1 MTKVPK
7 STEKPI
13 SIPQQVAM
21 LMKVLKDL
29 PEGKATD
36 TLLKEIIGYVI
47 DLPPSERPDDLEKEI
62 RRVFHLSYDEIRKLL
77 PAAKKT
83 KVDFDSLVPQEGWI
97 YDYLQYTK
105 NTEPP
110 TVFHV
115 FAAMVALGASMER
128 RVYFSRG
135 AAGNIYP
142 NLCVIIVAPSG
153 KCRKT
158 SCCNIAMGL
167 YERAGGMILADKT
180 TPEAL
185 VEAYKDSDKA
195 CGVIYAPE
203 LAVFLGKQKY
213 QEGMVPMLTALF
225 DCPDVWKS
233 ATIMRGAAELRNVA
247 FSMVGCSTID
257 WIQTAIPKDAFGGGF
272 MSRLLW
278 VVQED
283 TPRSFPIPPE
293 ADKTLKNKLVTHL
306 QGLRKIKGQFKMT
319 AEADDWYRS
328 WYSARAF
335 DGIGS
340 KQYAGYFERKPTHVI
355 RIAMILAIAEGK
367 YDLVLSKYDLER
379 ANRFLL
385 WVEDWLPD
393 TFDEMN
399 SNMIG
404 EDHTRLLQTL
414 KKAGGFMKHSELL
427 RRNSRRM
434 NKFTFKNAMDT
445 LRDAQLATY
454 SLREKGYYLTSEGW
468 K

>member
-142 NLCVIIVAPSG
+142 NLC
-153 KCRKT
+153 
-158 SCCNIAMGL
+158 
-167 YERAGGMILADKT
+167 
-180 TPEAL
+180 